1 MKGCKINLSYYVN
14 LEQMNQRKLKI
25 STDDLRSFL
34 SADSISSALLVGLS
48 GEEGRKE
55 RKIIFKF
62 FGRNGRIEG
71 LELLLFSQY
80 LAVA

>member
-62 FGRNGRIEG
+62 FGRNGRIKG
-71 LELLLFSQY
+71 LEVLLLS
-80 LAVA
+80 